1 MRIPLTKYGWPQV
14 VIFPAVLLAVM
25 AVVWLIGEWL
35 IGELNTHYS
44 LVASSTIISIEALL
58 AVILI
63 WSLMFFRD
71 PERQCPSD
79 RNLLLAPADGHVT
92 DIETV
97 DDNDFIGGTALRIGI
112 FLSIFDTHINRA
124 PCNVKVEKITYRK
137 GKYKNAM
144 NPQSGRVNE
153 SNDLHLVRTDSPQ
166 DRLIVRQISGAIAR
180 RIVCDKVQGKELT
193 GGQKFGMIKFGSR
206 TELYVPVRLSSRIV
220 RDASCAKAL
229 TTQQTNSAG
238 EKSKLNSE
246 NCTLKEPTQY
256 AIRNTQY
263 QIKCLVQIGDK
274 IKAGLTPL
282 VKYEIG
288 E

>member
-1 MRIPLTKYGWPQV
+1 MRIPLTKYGLPQV
-14 VIFPAVLLAVM
+14 VIYPAVLLAVM
-25 AVVWLIGEWL
+25 VAVWL

-44 LVASSTIISIEALL
+44 LVASSAIILIEALL

-71 PERQCPSD
+71 PERRCPSD
-79 RNLLLAPADGHVT
+79 RNLLLAPADGQVT

-97 DDNDFIGGTALRIGI
+97 EDPPAFLRKQEGGGGAALRIGV

-153 SNDLHLVRTDSPQ
+153 SNDLDLVRTDSPQ

-180 RIVCDKVQGKELT
+180 RIVCDKVEGMELT

-206 TELYVPVRLSSRIV
+206 TELYVPLREAATPGSERHPP
-220 RDASCAKAL
+220 A
-229 TTQQTNSAG
+229 AG
-238 EKSKLNSE
+238 V
-246 NCTLKEPTQY
+246 
-256 AIRNTQY
+256 
-263 QIKCLVQIGDK
+263 KCLVQIGDK
-274 IKAGLTPL
+274 VKAGLTPL
-282 VKYEIG
+282 VRYEIG
-288 E
+288 K